1 MWKDVQRYITGHKR
15 FVVTS
20 HIHPDGDAIGS
31 EVALAAFLKDL
42 GKRVSVINSSPTAR
56 NNAFLDPD
64 NTIMVYPGDGSVRA
78 LDEADVVFILDV
90 NSWSHV
96 GKFGEALRKSDKPRI
111 CIDHHQGS
119 DEGFAD
125 VVVSDT
131 TAAATG
137 LLIYELILA
146 MGGEIT
152 PVIAEAVFA
161 TLVTDTGTFRFSN
174 TDERV
179 FLAAAALCRLG
190 VNPFV
195 IHRHV
200 FSKTGGAVKLLGAV
214 LQTMQSTAD
223 GKIAWIRATREM
235 FREAGANYED
245 SDGLLDVVRAI
256 HGVEYCFFFKELKDG
271 SVKISLRSNGR
282 VDVHQ
287 IAKSLGGG
295 GHRMAAGVT
304 VGGPMDRAIESV
316 ISTCEKKYPPY

>member
-1 MWKDVQRYITGHKR
+1 MWKDVQRYIAGHER
-15 FVVTS
+15 FVVTT

-31 EVALAAFLKDL
+31 EIALTAFLKDL
-42 GKRVSVINSSPTAR
+42 GKRVSVINSSSTAR
-56 NNAFLDPD
+56 NNAFLDPK

-96 GKFGEALRKSDKPRI
+96 GAFGEALRKSNKPRI

-119 DEGFAD
+119 DGGFAD

-131 TAAATG
+131 SAAATG

-146 MGGEIT
+146 MKGEIT

-214 LQTMQSTAD
+214 LNTMQSAD
-223 GKIAWIRATREM
+223 EGKIAWIRATRQM

-245 SDGLLDVVRAI
+245 SDGFLDVVRAI
-256 HGVEYCFFFKELKDG
+256 QGVEYCLL
-271 SVKISLRSNGR
+271 SSRRPS
-282 VDVHQ
+282 
-287 IAKSLGGG
+287 
-295 GHRMAAGVT
+295 
-304 VGGPMDRAIESV
+304 
-316 ISTCEKKYPPY
+316 PPT